1 MKPRTKKKIAQVLKR
16 EENYLNMI
24 VKESVRRD
32 AKDTEHL
39 KNQEDFLKEIREEP
53 CFEDTLVG
61 KIEAEEKR
69 VFDQIVASLDEL
81 SLIVGSDYAKRFK
94 LAVNKLRAQ
103 EAKDRDTSR

>member
-1 MKPRTKKKIAQVLKR
+1 MKPRTKERIEQAIKR
-16 EENYLNMI
+16 EESYLNAI
-24 VKESVRRD
+24 IEESVKRETSD
-32 AKDTEHL
+32 AEHIQQ
-39 KNQEDFLKEIREEP
+39 QENFLEELREEP

-69 VFDQIVASLDEL
+69 VFDRIVASLDEL